1 MNAPAPAEND
11 DRDQKLNAVIVDYL
25 KKRDAGKA
33 VSRRAILNAY
43 PDLVDGLRSYFDG
56 EAMLAGAEFAPTI
69 LNPNAARADAR
80 DTLPPGMV
88 ESDTASEFSPR
99 TFGRYQLLRPLGEGA
114 MGSVFLARDSVLDR
128 QVALKVPKSS
138 GSGNVEFMA
147 RFAREA
153 KAAAA
158 LKHPNICRVYDA
170 GEFEGTA
177 FITMDFINGVPLSR
191 HIGSGKLRSLDS
203 ILRMLRIIADA
214 VGHAHKHGVVH
225 RDLKPGNILVDADL
239 NPHVTDFGLARRAEA
254 SDESRLTQEGLL
266 IGTPAYMAPEQVMG
280 EQAKVGPQSDIYS
293 LGVIF
298 FEMMT
303 CRLPFEGSMALMLA
317 RSLHDAPPVPGE
329 FRKDL
334 PKGFNVVCLKML
346 NKLPQHRYQSMSDV
360 IQAIDQLQEEIQ
372 QSPVSDPPGA
382 QQCSLFRNQKTLQPM
397 PEPGFLKQWRVLAG
411 LTSLLVFLSLSFYV
425 IFYLKSGT
433 QLIAVHV
440 DDEWLRQQGGEIT
453 LQVDGETHTISA
465 KSRTEETLSFGVTLG
480 QHTFSVRHGDTVVHD
495 PRTFE
500 IKKGGRSVVSITAT
514 DIRLENSVSGL
525 PTPMTDQSNAGLVVD
540 PTATTPSTAGTPM
553 MAGTNGQNVK
563 TERSPTPTLGKPAK
577 NINEMNYSSQI
588 DGATKQQLIAWA
600 DDLPEGL
607 RPHWISVRPTATA
620 PLFDAVA
627 SVSPDRGD
635 WSLEFYDTQN
645 PERET
650 AFGNDRFERSLE
662 IFNVYKNPQA
672 YEKLAVWT
680 NGDSLEWWHG
690 SEGFMTEKISEYA
703 IPPAGTDAAP
713 MMLTPLS
720 LRGYEQA
727 FAVVFKWQPY
737 RGVETF
743 LRLSDDELAKKVE
756 EYRMKGWR
764 LHLVDSVRDSALP
777 TSMAVFTDAANSD
790 KWEFSQQLT
799 VDEYHRKLLEVDAQG
814 GRARCVYSRDEDGKI
829 LYTAVWDYPAKPQ
842 AMPAP
847 IADDDFQAVAP
858 FNSVR
863 AQKYQQAC
871 AAHLKLPA
879 EFTNSIGMTF
889 RLIPPGTFTIGCS
902 AEEIATSKQYLYTEY
917 ESDRPA
923 RCDSEGP
930 QQVVTITKPFY
941 LGITEVTQQQ
951 FQIVIGQNPSSYA
964 ETGSSQNMVTGMDR
978 SNAPVEDVTWMGTLE
993 FCNRLTEHEKLE
1005 SAYQITPQLISQTG
1019 TGGYRLPTEAEWEF
1033 ACRAGTTSRFSC
1045 GDTALLLQKHGWF
1058 VDNNS
1063 SELPSEVGKLAPN
1076 PFGLYDMHGNVWEW
1090 VHDCWRPDTYKSWTG
1105 SAAVDPRMDTSS
1117 VDRRV
1122 IRGGDFFLAEEEARS
1137 GCRDCYS
1144 HDSCF
1149 HDVGFR
1155 VALSVDAVRQLLTQK
1170 Q

>member
-1 MNAPAPAEND
+1 
-11 DRDQKLNAVIVDYL
+11 
-25 KKRDAGKA
+25 
-33 VSRRAILNAY
+33 
-43 PDLVDGLRSYFDG
+43 
-56 EAMLAGAEFAPTI
+56 
-69 LNPNAARADAR
+69 
-80 DTLPPGMV
+80 
-88 ESDTASEFSPR
+88 
-99 TFGRYQLLRPLGEGA
+99 
-114 MGSVFLARDSVLDR
+114 
-128 QVALKVPKSS
+128 
-138 GSGNVEFMA
+138 
-147 RFAREA
+147 
-153 KAAAA
+153 
-158 LKHPNICRVYDA
+158 
-170 GEFEGTA
+170 
-177 FITMDFINGVPLSR
+177 
-191 HIGSGKLRSLDS
+191 
-203 ILRMLRIIADA
+203 
-214 VGHAHKHGVVH
+214 
-225 RDLKPGNILVDADL
+225 
-239 NPHVTDFGLARRAEA
+239 
-254 SDESRLTQEGLL
+254 
-266 IGTPAYMAPEQVMG
+266 
-280 EQAKVGPQSDIYS
+280 
-293 LGVIF
+293 
-298 FEMMT
+298 
-303 CRLPFEGSMALMLA
+303 
-317 RSLHDAPPVPGE
+317 
-329 FRKDL
+329 
-334 PKGFNVVCLKML
+334 
-346 NKLPQHRYQSMSDV
+346 
-360 IQAIDQLQEEIQ
+360 
-372 QSPVSDPPGA
+372 
-382 QQCSLFRNQKTLQPM
+382 
-397 PEPGFLKQWRVLAG
+397 
-411 LTSLLVFLSLSFYV
+411 
-425 IFYLKSGT
+425 
-433 QLIAVHV
+433 
-440 DDEWLRQQGGEIT
+440 
-453 LQVDGETHTISA
+453 
-465 KSRTEETLSFGVTLG
+465 
-480 QHTFSVRHGDTVVHD
+480 
-495 PRTFE
+495 
-500 IKKGGRSVVSITAT
+500 
-514 DIRLENSVSGL
+514 
-525 PTPMTDQSNAGLVVD
+525 
-540 PTATTPSTAGTPM
+540 
-553 MAGTNGQNVK
+553 
-563 TERSPTPTLGKPAK
+563 
-577 NINEMNYSSQI
+577 
-588 DGATKQQLIAWA
+588 
-600 DDLPEGL
+600 
-607 RPHWISVRPTATA
+607 
-620 PLFDAVA
+620 
-627 SVSPDRGD
+627 
-635 WSLEFYDTQN
+635 
-645 PERET
+645 
-650 AFGNDRFERSLE
+650 
-662 IFNVYKNPQA
+662 
-672 YEKLAVWT
+672 
-680 NGDSLEWWHG
+680 
-690 SEGFMTEKISEYA
+690 
-703 IPPAGTDAAP
+703 
-713 MMLTPLS
+713 
-720 LRGYEQA
+720 
-727 FAVVFKWQPY
+727 
-737 RGVETF
+737 
-743 LRLSDDELAKKVE
+743 
-756 EYRMKGWR
+756 
-764 LHLVDSVRDSALP
+764 
-777 TSMAVFTDAANSD
+777 MAVFTDAANSD